1 MAIPESSL
9 RKSALRSTMRQLLRN
24 LKADSRPVCEALR
37 QWLAAHPRLKTIAVF
52 SALPGEIDL
61 SDFITLHPEIRWTY
75 PRVIEGNGLKFH
87 QVQNPSADLL
97 PGNFSI
103 LEPSPTLPEIQPAEI
118 DAFICP
124 GLAFDQSGGR
134 LGRGKGYYDRILEKA
149 RPDALKIGVCFPEQI
164 VPDTFPERHD
174 IHMDEVIY

>member
-1 MAIPESSL
+1 
-9 RKSALRSTMRQLLRN
+9 MRQLLRT

-37 QWLAAHPRLKTIAVF
+37 QWLAARPHLKTIAVF

-61 SDFITLHPEIRWTY
+61 SDFITHHPGIRWAY
-75 PRVIEGNGLKFH
+75 PRVIDDNGLKFH
-87 QVQNPSADLL
+87 QVHNPAADLL

-103 LEPSPTLPEIQPAEI
+103 LEPSPTLPEIPPAEI

-124 GLAFDQSGGR
+124 GLAFDPTGGR

-164 VPDTFPERHD
+164 VPETFSEPHD
-174 IHMDEVIY
+174 IHMDAIIFEEVES